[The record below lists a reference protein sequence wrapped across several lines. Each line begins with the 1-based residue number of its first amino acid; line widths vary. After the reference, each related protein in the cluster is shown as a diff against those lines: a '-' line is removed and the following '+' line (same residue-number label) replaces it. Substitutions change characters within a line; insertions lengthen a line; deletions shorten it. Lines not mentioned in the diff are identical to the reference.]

1 MRTLHQ
7 GWDLTK
13 ARKARNE
20 QSMTTSP
27 RQNLP
32 GTSPYEPIIGFS
44 RAVRIGNT
52 IHVSGTG
59 PVGADDADADGQTRQ
74 ILSIAKAI
82 LERAGASFSDVVRT
96 RMYLTHADDWEAVGR
111 VHGEVFADIRP
122 AATMVVVAQ
131 LLNPTW
137 RVEIEFDAVISS
149 AEGQ

>member
-1 MRTLHQ
+1 MTLQ
-7 GWDLTK
+7 NLT
-13 ARKARNE
+13 
-20 QSMTTSP
+20 

-44 RAVRIGNT
+44 RAVRIGNA

-59 PVGADDADADGQTRQ
+59 PVGADEADAAGQTRQ

-82 LERAGASFSDVVRT
+82 LERAGASFNDVVRT
-96 RMYLTHADDWEAVGR
+96 RMYLTHAADWEAVGR

-137 RVEIEFDAVISS
+137 RVEIEFDAVVSS

>member
-1 MRTLHQ
+1 
-7 GWDLTK
+7 
-13 ARKARNE
+13 
-20 QSMTTSP
+20 MTVSA

-59 PVGADDADADGQTRQ
+59 PVGADEADAAGQTRQ
-74 ILSIAKAI
+74 ILTIAKAI
-82 LERAGASFSDVVRT
+82 LERAGASFNDVVRT
-96 RMYLTHADDWEAVGR
+96 RMYLTHAADWEAVGR
-111 VHGEVFADIRP
+111 VHGEIFADIRP

-137 RVEIEFDAVISS
+137 RVEIEFEAVVDSVIQS